1 MEKKKTYAIDN
12 LMAPFVRIIQQ
23 EKSAGIM
30 LGIGVVLALILANS
44 PWSEHYFSTLDATFG
59 LNLNGKVYFDY
70 TIHEWINNGL
80 MSVFFFIVGLEL
92 KREMIDGEL
101 SHPKKAILPIFAA
114 IGGMLV
120 PLAIY
125 LIFNHTEDTMHG
137 WGIPMATDIAFAIGV
152 LYFLGD
158 RVPTSLKVFL
168 TALAIIDDL
177 GAVIVIAFFYTS
189 DLSLLFLGIGF
200 AILGFIYLLNK
211 MGMRNILVYAILGI
225 FGVWLAFLES
235 GVSPT
240 IAAVLVA
247 FTIPADMRVK
257 KKEYVDKLKA
267 TLDNL
272 MKSKDEDT
280 TTLSDE
286 KMAYIDEINRET
298 RSLTPPLQMLEKG
311 MAVFVAFFV
320 VPVFALANAGI
331 DLRIDLSQLFTTNI
345 VEGVALGLLAG
356 KVIGIVGFTMLLI
369 KLKVATFPEGMNFKN
384 LIGLS
389 LLAAIGFTMSLF
401 ISVLA
406 FDNEVYILQAKVGI
420 FVASIIAG
428 ISGYL
433 YLNYLG
439 KQDEK
444 KRKNDSKK

>member
-1 MEKKKTYAIDN
+1 MENKKTYAIDN
-12 LMAPFVRIIQQ
+12 LMQPFVRIIRQ

-30 LGIGVVLALILANS
+30 LGLGVVLALILANS
-44 PWSEHYFSTLDATFG
+44 PWSEYYFGILEYKIGFG
-59 LNLNGKVYFDY
+59 FNDELFLNYS
-70 TIHEWINNGL
+70 IHDWINNGL
-80 MSVFFFIVGLEL
+80 MSIFFFIVGLEL

-125 LIFNHTEDTMHG
+125 ILFNQTGEARHG

-168 TALAIIDDL
+168 TALAIIDDI
-177 GAVIVIAFFYTS
+177 GAVLVIAFFYSS
-189 DLSLLFLGIGF
+189 DLSLTYLGIGF
-200 AILGFIYLLNK
+200 GILGVIYVLNK

-225 FGVWLAFLES
+225 GGVWLAFLES

-247 FTIPADMRVK
+247 FTIPADMRVNR
-257 KKEYVDKLKA
+257 KEFV
-267 TLDNL
+267 TLLGSTMDSL
-272 MKSKDEDT
+272 MKSKGDDT
-280 TTLSDE
+280 GTLSEE
-286 KMAYIDEINRET
+286 KLGHIKEINRYT
-298 RSLTPPLQMLEKG
+298 NFLTPPLQALEQK

-320 VPVFALANAGI
+320 VPVFALANAGV
-331 DLRIDLSQLFTTNI
+331 DLRMDLSTLFSTNI
-345 VEGVALGLLAG
+345 VEGVVFGLLAG
-356 KVIGIVGFTMLLI
+356 KVIGIVGFTMILV
-369 KLKVATFPEGMNFKN
+369 KLKVASFPIGMNFKN

-389 LLAAIGFTMSLF
+389 LLGAIGFTMSLF
-401 ISVLA
+401 IAMMA
-406 FDNEVYILQAKVGI
+406 FTEEEHIIQAKVGI

-428 ISGYL
+428 TAGYL

-439 KQDEK
+439 KKEEQKQTKE
-444 KRKNDSKK
+444 NI

>member
-30 LGIGVVLALILANS
+30 LGVGVVLALILANS
-44 PWSEHYFSTLDATFG
+44 PWSEYYFGILDYSFG
-59 LNLNGKVYFDY
+59 IHFNGNVYLDY
-70 TIHEWINNGL
+70 TIHDWINNGL

-101 SHPKKAILPIFAA
+101 SKPKKAILPIFAA

-120 PLAIY
+120 PMLIY
-125 LIFNHTEDTMHG
+125 LIFNPSGPMAHG

-158 RVPTSLKVFL
+158 RVPASLKVFL

-189 DLSLLFLGIGF
+189 DLSLTYLGIGF
-200 AILGFIYLLNK
+200 GVLGLIYILNK
-211 MGMRNILVYAILGI
+211 MGLRNMLVYAILGI
-225 FGVWLAFLES
+225 GGVWFAFLES

-247 FTIPADMRVK
+247 FTIPADMRVNR
-257 KKEYVDKLKA
+257 KEFVSLLG
-267 TLDNL
+267 TTVDNL
-272 MKSKDEDT
+272 LKIEGDDKG
-280 TTLSDE
+280 TLSEE
-286 KMAYIDEINRET
+286 KLGHIREINRYT
-298 RSLTPPLQMLEKG
+298 NFLTPPLQALEQK
-311 MAVFVAFFV
+311 MADFVAFFV
-320 VPVFALANAGI
+320 VPVFALANAGV
-331 DLRIDLSQLFTTNI
+331 DLRIDLSELFTTNI
-345 VEGVALGLLAG
+345 VEGITFGLLLG
-356 KVIGIVGFTMLLI
+356 KVIGVVGFTMLLV
-369 KLKVATFPEGMNFKN
+369 KLKIATFPSGMNLKN

-401 ISVLA
+401 ISMLA
-406 FDNEVYILQAKVGI
+406 FTDETHILQAKVGI
-420 FVASIIAG
+420 FVASIVAG
-428 ISGYL
+428 VSGYMW
-433 YLNYLG
+433 LNYLG
-439 KQDEK
+439 KKDEK
-444 KRKNDSKK
+444 KQTKEQSN

>member
-1 MEKKKTYAIDN
+1 MEKKKTYVIDN

-30 LGIGVVLALILANS
+30 LGIGVVLAMILANS
-44 PWSEHYFSTLDATFG
+44 SWSEHYFSTLDATFG
-59 LNLNGKVYFDY
+59 FQLNGKVYFDY

-114 IGGMLV
+114 IGGMVV
-120 PLAIY
+120 PLSIY

-177 GAVIVIAFFYTS
+177 GAVMVIAFFYTS
-189 DLSLLFLGIGF
+189 DLSLLYLGVGF
-200 AILGFIYLLNK
+200 ALLGVIYLLNK

-225 FGVWLAFLES
+225 GGVWLAFLES

-257 KKEYVDKLKA
+257 KKEYVDRLKV
-267 TLDNL
+267 TLDKL

-280 TTLSDE
+280 ETLSEE
-286 KMAYIDEINRET
+286 KLGYIKDINRNT
-298 RSLTPPLQMLEKG
+298 RFLTPPLQMLEQG
-311 MAVFVAFFV
+311 MHVFVAFFV

-345 VEGVALGLLAG
+345 IEGVAFGLLAG
-356 KVIGIVGFTMLLI
+356 KIIGIVGFTMLLI

-420 FVASIIAG
+420 FAASIIAG
-428 ISGYL
+428 VSGYMW
-433 YLNYLG
+433 LNYLG
-439 KQDEK
+439 KKDEE
-444 KRKNDSKK
+444 KRAKESK